1 MTVLVSET
9 TLAVELDDADVRV
22 SRRTTTE
29 PVRSI
34 KDSGHGPLASNFLG
48 HMMHIRWQT
57 ATVELVASF
66 EDLECLSS
74 DRPKQSS
81 ATMIRPVFDARRW
94 TRMGSVEGRGTSPTG
109 R

>member
-1 MTVLVSET
+1 MHGIARDRVGHQIALGRGFTGQTVAVLVSET

-81 ATMIRPVFDARRW
+81 ATMR
-94 TRMGSVEGRGTSPTG
+94 
-109 R
+109 